1 MDGTLEKKEM
11 GSLVEIYVWK
21 LKVIEFLT
29 DKWCCPLFRY
39 DGIMSCPEEKHQQ

>member
-29 DKWCCPLFRY
+29 DK
-39 DGIMSCPEEKHQQ
+39 